1 MAVITLTLAISLC
14 LVATFVLFFLR
25 ESAHRAFSSAEHD
38 AMLPLSDET
47 PTPARS
53 RAACAAAPTRVLAP
67 GLARG
72 GRCGCTADAAGHKD
86 HDHDSNHAP
95 AHRHESAPGSGR
107 APCEGCRRR
116 AQERALRASSPTE
129 VVTAGS

>member
-1 MAVITLTLAISLC
+1 MAVIPLTLAISLC

-53 RAACAAAPTRVLAP
+53 RAASAAAPTRVLAP

-72 GRCGCTADAAGHKD
+72 GRCGCAADAAGHKD

>member
-1 MAVITLTLAISLC
+1 MAVIPLTLTISLC

-47 PTPARS
+47 PTPVRS
-53 RAACAAAPTRVLAP
+53 RAASAAAPERVLSH

-72 GRCGCTADAAGHKD
+72 GRCGCAADAVGHED
-86 HDHDSNHAP
+86 HDHDSDHAP
-95 AHRHESAPGSGR
+95 AHRHASAPGSGR

-116 AQERALRASSPTE
+116 ASSTTGG
-129 VVTAGS
+129 VTAGS